1 MLSKHR
7 GEFFLV
13 LGAFFFSANGITST
27 VVLEHMP
34 AFRLAQVRSV
44 SVALILLAY
53 LLFKAPHLIKISKAQ
68 IPYFALYGVVG
79 FALVNFGYFL
89 GIERGVPLGLV
100 LIIEFTSSIWIV
112 LWIKFVRR
120 GFVARDMWVAVA
132 LCMAGLI
139 LVSQAWDGFT
149 FDLIGLAGAL
159 GSAFALAAYFLMSE
173 KIGKGRE
180 PIAMLLIGMSFASLF
195 WLVVLPPWNFPFEVF
210 SMQMDMGGI
219 ATGISIP
226 GWLLLTYVVVL
237 GTVVPYLCVLT
248 GMRMLSAST
257 SSVIGML
264 EPVIAGGF
272 AWIWFGQSWSFI
284 QLLGAATV
292 LIGIYLAD
300 RAKNVTAKIN

>member
-1 MLSKHR
+1 MLNKHR
-7 GEFFLV
+7 GEIYVV
-13 LGAFFFSANGITST
+13 LGAIFFSLSGVIVTL
-27 VVLEHMP
+27 VLDHMT
-34 AFRLAQVRSV
+34 AFRLAQIR
-44 SVALILLAY
+44 ALGAFAF
-53 LLFKAPHLIKISKAQ
+53 LFIITFIQDRGSLKAERRELPTLI
-68 IPYFALYGVVG
+68 FYGVVG
-79 FALVNFGYFL
+79 FAAVQLGYFVSISR
-89 GIERGVPLGLV
+89 GIPLGLV
-100 LIIEFTSSIWIV
+100 SILEFTAPVWIV

-149 FDLIGLAGAL
+149 FDLIGIAGAL

-210 SMQMDMGGI
+210 LMQMDMGGI
-219 ATGISIP
+219 AAGISIP
-226 GWLLLTYVVVL
+226 GWLLITYVVIL
-237 GTVVPYLCVLT
+237 GTVVPYLCVLS
-248 GMRMLSAST
+248 GMRLLSAST